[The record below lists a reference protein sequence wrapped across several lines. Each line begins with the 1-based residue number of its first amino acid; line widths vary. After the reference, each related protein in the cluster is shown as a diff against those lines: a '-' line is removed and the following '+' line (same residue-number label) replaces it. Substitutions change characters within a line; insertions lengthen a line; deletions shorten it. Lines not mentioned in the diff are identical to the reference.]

1 MSDFIGHTVLLTG
14 GATGIGFG
22 IAAAFH
28 GAGARVALGD
38 INMDKLQR
46 AQTQLGADRVFT
58 HPRLN
63 IYVLP
68 AFKPAHP
75 QPTKASLFSLYTGE
89 LRLLSS
95 F

>member
-1 MSDFIGHTVLLTG
+1 
-14 GATGIGFG
+14 
-22 IAAAFH
+22 
-28 GAGARVALGD
+28 
-38 INMDKLQR
+38 MDKLQR
-46 AQTQLGADRVFT
+46 AQPQLGADRVFT

-75 QPTKASLFSLYTGE
+75 QPTKASLLSLYTGE